1 MWDSS
6 EICLKSGKNVANGK
20 FDFSFKMI
28 MYYSVNNLGL
38 VSLMVRKCPKCRLM
52 KESHR
57 CLGTYL
63 VMFLILWRMEIRH
76 FERTALKRWHLSI
89 NHFHM
94 HVYVLISLFGIL
106 YLLFWI
112 NQLQLFGGRKCWGVL
127 TVGLF
132 ICGNYSRNPC
142 LWSYLVWY

>member
-112 NQLQLFGGRKCWGVL
+112 NQLQLFGGRKCWGDAHSRPL
-127 TVGLF
+127 YLWQLF
-132 ICGNYSRNPC
+132 
-142 LWSYLVWY
+142 